1 MSSNTN
7 RGLCIVCRKTKDNI
21 SKHHVKELDNRVVS
35 VCRDCH
41 DVIEWWRREL
51 ERMKSEIQS
60 K

>member
-1 MSSNTN
+1 MNDQSTGGN
-7 RGLCIVCRKTKDNI
+7 RGICIVCRKTKENI
-21 SKHHVKELDNRVVS
+21 TKHHVIELDNRIVS

-51 ERMKSEIQS
+51 ERMKAE